1 MKYSQKILVIRFSSI
16 GDIVL
21 ATSPLNTIRSAFPNA
36 KITFLTLEKFSSLL
50 DLHPHI
56 DRLIS
61 IPSKMKFRELWSFGG
76 YLKRNGYDLIYDLHN
91 SLRSNIVTFQSR
103 SHVFQLQKPR
113 WKRMMLFYFHKNY
126 FYPQFSTRSMYHE
139 YLGSIWNGDHSSIP
153 PTSLRLSDGELKRG
167 KRIISDLGIYENY
180 IAIVPGAAWNQKQWP
195 AYKYIELLNKIDIP
209 VILIGSSKDKI
220 CQEIHSGLNNS
231 LDLSGRTNLREALSI
246 VANSRRVIGS
256 DTGLVHAAEAL
267 GVDVTMIMGPTSTET
282 GAGVSLPNS
291 NNIEIDLWCRPCS
304 QNGSAPCYREKQY
317 CMESIEPIE
326 VLKSITSSL

>member
-1 MKYSQKILVIRFSSI
+1 
-16 GDIVL
+16 
-21 ATSPLNTIRSAFPNA
+21 
-36 KITFLTLEKFSSLL
+36 
-50 DLHPHI
+50 
-56 DRLIS
+56 
-61 IPSKMKFRELWSFGG
+61 MKFRELWSFGG

-126 FYPQFSTRSMYHE
+126 FDPQFSTRSMYHE

-167 KRIISDLGIYENY
+167 KRLISDLGIHENY

-209 VILIGSSKDKI
+209 SILIGSSKDKI
-220 CQEIHSGLNNS
+220 CQEIHSGLDNS

-291 NNIEIDLWCRPCS
+291 NNIETDLWCRPCS
-304 QNGSAPCYREKQY
+304 QNGSVPCYREKQY
-317 CMESIEPIE
+317 CMESIEPNE
-326 VLKSITSSL
+326 VLKSLTSSL

>member
-91 SLRSNIVTFQSR
+91 SLRSNIVILKSR

-113 WKRMMLFYFHKNY
+113 WKRRMLFYFH
-126 FYPQFSTRSMYHE
+126 
-139 YLGSIWNGDHSSIP
+139 
-153 PTSLRLSDGELKRG
+153 
-167 KRIISDLGIYENY
+167 EN
-180 IAIVPGAAWNQKQWP
+180 
-195 AYKYIELLNKIDIP
+195 
-209 VILIGSSKDKI
+209 
-220 CQEIHSGLNNS
+220 
-231 LDLSGRTNLREALSI
+231 
-246 VANSRRVIGS
+246 
-256 DTGLVHAAEAL
+256 
-267 GVDVTMIMGPTSTET
+267 
-282 GAGVSLPNS
+282 
-291 NNIEIDLWCRPCS
+291 
-304 QNGSAPCYREKQY
+304 
-317 CMESIEPIE
+317 
-326 VLKSITSSL
+326 